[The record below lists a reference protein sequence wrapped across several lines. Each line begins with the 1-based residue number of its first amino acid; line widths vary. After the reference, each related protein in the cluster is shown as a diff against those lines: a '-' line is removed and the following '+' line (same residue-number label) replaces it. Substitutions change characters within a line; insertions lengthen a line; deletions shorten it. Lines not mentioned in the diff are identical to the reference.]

1 MAGDRNAKLRNLIAG
16 YSDSIRLSDAK
27 ANIGVLFV
35 AIMMGTVI
43 QYKDAYP
50 SWLTLP
56 ILLLPFMFIFV
67 NLLIAVYPRFPRV
80 GRSRFPVRRRAE
92 PEDFDFLMDPASG
105 NESLPQTAAMFSRL
119 LWWKNVTLQMA
130 YITSMASLVIAG
142 ILLFFAR

>member
-1 MAGDRNAKLRNLIAG
+1 MAGDRNAKMRNLIAG
-16 YSDSIRLSDAK
+16 YSDAIRLSDAK

-50 SWLTLP
+50 SYLTLP
-56 ILLLPFMFIFV
+56 ILLVPFMFIFM

-80 GRSRFPVRRRAE
+80 GRARFPVRRRAD

-105 NESLPQTAAMFSRL
+105 DATLPQTCAMFSRM
-119 LWWKNVTLQMA
+119 LWWKNVTLRMA
-130 YITSMASLVIAG
+130 YVTAMGSLVVAG
-142 ILLFFAR
+142 LLLFFAR